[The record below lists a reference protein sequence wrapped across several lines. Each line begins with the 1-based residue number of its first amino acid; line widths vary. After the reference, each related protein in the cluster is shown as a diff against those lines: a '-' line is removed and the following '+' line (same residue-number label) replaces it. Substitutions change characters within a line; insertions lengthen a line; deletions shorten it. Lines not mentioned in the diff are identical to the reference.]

1 MRVNISY
8 TCELEEV
15 PGKVAEM
22 IEQSNKSIHQDISK
36 QLNEITGLLQFP
48 EGVSRIVLAIEQV
61 SKVRRSLESV
71 AEALTDCD
79 SILKGYVQAV
89 QQLAAAEV
97 TQNLAVTT
105 PSVNEIVSEIENTE
119 KTYVEREQEVED

>member
-15 PGKVAEM
+15 PTKVAEM
-22 IEQSNKSIHQDISK
+22 IEDSNRSIHQNISK

-48 EGVSRIVLAIEQV
+48 EEVSRIVLAIEQV
-61 SKVRRSLESV
+61 SKVRRSLESI

-79 SILKGYVQAV
+79 SILKGYAQALH
-89 QQLAAAEV
+89 QISAAEA
-97 TQNLAVTT
+97 TQSLAGTT